1 MSTAAQEADEQIPDD
16 HENRPVTERG
26 DPLQAD
32 RYARCQH
39 SNHLRHH
46 HEVADRIDVRDG
58 VDTRPAEERIIQ
70 SNVGVGEVE
79 LFLGLRRFSLDL
91 PLPQAAGCA
100 VLLHSGI
107 RRRAIAPCVDCHGLS
122 ICQSSVQIRH
132 EAAVFVEGIPRHD
145 PALQEVRDGAVH
157 AGQELREAEGEER
170 EQDDACKPWAFS
182 RIVENH
188 RIGTEADV
196 HHAANRMH

>member
-1 MSTAAQEADEQIPDD
+1 MSTAAQEACKGMGGREELVRSPAAMASTFRATFLFARTDEQIPDD

-79 LFLGLRRFSLDL
+79 LFLGLRRFS
-91 PLPQAAGCA
+91 P
-100 VLLHSGI
+100 
-107 RRRAIAPCVDCHGLS
+107 
-122 ICQSSVQIRH
+122 
-132 EAAVFVEGIPRHD
+132 D
-145 PALQEVRDGAVH
+145 PG
-157 AGQELREAEGEER
+157 G
-170 EQDDACKPWAFS
+170 K
-182 RIVENH
+182 
-188 RIGTEADV
+188 GTTSA
-196 HHAANRMH
+196 